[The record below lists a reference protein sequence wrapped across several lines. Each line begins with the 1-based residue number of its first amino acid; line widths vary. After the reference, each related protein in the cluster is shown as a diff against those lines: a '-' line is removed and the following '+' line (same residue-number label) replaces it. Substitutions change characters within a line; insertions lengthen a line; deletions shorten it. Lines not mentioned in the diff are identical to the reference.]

1 MSFYVLCL
9 FLATSVLAVDTNFKS
24 QKRSIRCCK
33 DSKILFFSALPPN
46 NLTNGA
52 QKYCVVIYF
61 YYLLAGE
68 GGDAG

>member
-24 QKRSIRCCK
+24 QKRFIRRCK
-33 DSKILFFSALPPN
+33 DSKNLFFPALPSD

-52 QKYCVVIYF
+52 QKYCARPPWQPEKFPAYT
-61 YYLLAGE
+61 L
-68 GGDAG
+68 